1 MLPEDKREEIKKMT
15 SNPVSLLVLVVL
27 CVMFIGYLIKC
38 ANDRKPEGYFD
49 HKDYGKIENTG
60 YSVDWK
66 F

>member
-1 MLPEDKREEIKKMT
+1 MT

-49 HKDYGKIENTG
+49 RKDYGKIENTG